1 MLSTAT
7 PSVRRRPKSI
17 TTAWLRTDLMLVQKF
32 LKLLGIK
39 IRQNFIACHK
49 RGHVRL
55 SRKLLHLLVRL
66 PIFADI
72 DLLEA
77 IAFFAEIILRIDTP
91 GTPFAAVKS

>member
-1 MLSTAT
+1 MKISPT
-7 PSVRRRPKSI
+7 VNRMRRTK
-17 TTAWLRTDLMLVQKF
+17 KF

-39 IRQNFIACHK
+39 IRQNLIARHK
-49 RGHVRL
+49 RGHVCF

-77 IAFFAEIILRIDTP
+77 IAFFAEEILRINAP
-91 GTPFAAVKS
+91 GTPLAAVEL